1 MVGGTVVLREF
12 VEKNHFRFADEAKDW
27 KDAIRMSCETLEAD
41 GTVEEN
47 YKEDIIACVEKY
59 GPYIMIA
66 PNIAM
71 PHAQEGARGVNKTEI
86 AFMKLKKPVSFE
98 PGNPEMEAQL
108 FFTLASCN
116 PDQHLDNMSRL
127 SEMLCNEQLVA
138 ELAEAETTSDLLE
151 IQKKYLD

>member
-1 MVGGTVVLREF
+1 MLREF

-71 PHAQEGARGVNKTEI
+71 PHAQEGG
-86 AFMKLKKPVSFE
+86 
-98 PGNPEMEAQL
+98 PGRE
-108 FFTLASCN
+108 
-116 PDQHLDNMSRL
+116 
-127 SEMLCNEQLVA
+127 
-138 ELAEAETTSDLLE
+138 
-151 IQKKYLD
+151 